1 MAKNTKMSET
11 TQKNTSAPSAKP
23 GELNLEWS
31 YSGKAMRAQMF
42 LFVLLSLAAVG
53 GGVYVT
59 MTGILGSTYLP
70 VWYIIAGALILLWG
84 YFYAVYFYRTWTI
97 RYRLT
102 DQRLY
107 IRRGLLTQTSDSM
120 ELIQIDDVRFIQT
133 FIDRRINGDVGS
145 LVIFCSAD
153 KTDKQ
158 LVLKGIEN
166 PHDIFEKI
174 DSTRTALRAKRS
186 ILPGG

>member
-1 MAKNTKMSET
+1 MSET
-11 TQKNTSAPSAKP
+11 TQKDASFPPKKT

-42 LFVLLSLAAVG
+42 LFVLLSLAAIG
-53 GGVYVT
+53 GGVYAS
-59 MTGILGSTYLP
+59 MRGILASSYLP
-70 VWYIIAGALILLWG
+70 VWYLIAAGLALLWG
-84 YFYAVYFYRTWTI
+84 YFYTVYFYRTWTI

-107 IRRGLLTQTSDSM
+107 ICRGLLTRTSDTM
-120 ELIQIDDVRFIQT
+120 ELIQIDDVRFVQT
-133 FIDRRINGDVGS
+133 LIDRLLNGGVGS
-145 LVIFCSAD
+145 LIIFCSAD

-166 PHDIFEKI
+166 PHDIFEQI